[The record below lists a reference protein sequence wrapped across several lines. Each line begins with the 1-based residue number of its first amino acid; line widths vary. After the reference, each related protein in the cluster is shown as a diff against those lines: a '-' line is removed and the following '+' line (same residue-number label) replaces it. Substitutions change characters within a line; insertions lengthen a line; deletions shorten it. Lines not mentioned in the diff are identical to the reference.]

1 MKTVMWAVLA
11 AVLAGAVGFYGGVT
25 YQKAQSPSGFARQG
39 GGTGQGGFGGG
50 QGGGSG
56 TAGGQRGQGG
66 PGGAGRFPAGGIA
79 TGTVMAQDATSI
91 TVKLA
96 TGGSKTVYVDA
107 NTRVGQQT
115 ELKVTDVKVGDTVAA
130 MGQPSN
136 GGIQARS
143 ITIVPPGQ
151 QIRGGGFGG
160 F

>member
-11 AVLAGAVGFYGGVT
+11 AVLAGALGFYGGVT

-39 GGTGQGGFGGG
+39 GG
-50 QGGGSG
+50 SG
-56 TAGGQRGQGG
+56 TTGGQRGQGG

-79 TGTVMAQDATSI
+79 TGTVLAQDATSI

-115 ELKVTDVKVGDTVAA
+115 ELKVTDVKVGDSVAA